1 MNRSSGE
8 PAGGGGAN
16 APGPSA
22 GYDGRRRTVRS
33 FVVRAGR
40 MTEAQ
45 RRALAQ
51 HGERYLID
59 PAGGVL
65 DLDRLFGRRVPRTVE
80 IGFGNGDALAAL
92 AGREPERDFL
102 GVEVYPPG
110 VGRLLARCHEAGLG
124 NVRVAMADALDVLE
138 HRLAPASVEEVLV
151 WFPDPW
157 PKKRHHKRRL
167 VQPGFATLV
176 HRALRPGGL
185 LHLATDWEPYAEH
198 MLEVL
203 GAHPGF
209 SNCAA
214 PERFMPRAA
223 RRRETRFESRG
234 RRRGHR
240 VFDLAWRAVAGD
252 AGTTGCAGGTPASV
266 GTRRSQDR
274 CAAADDGERGRMN
287 LPLFVY
293 GSMRDE
299 DVRALVLG
307 RDPPAVRTEPAWMP
321 GVAAVRVPGESYP
334 YLVSSDGAPAPGEL
348 VHGLDE
354 EDLDR
359 ILFFEGDEYGFAES
373 VVERAGGERVAAM
386 HFGGVAIPE
395 APVTPWS
402 LEQWRSREKP
412 RFLAMTRE
420 YMALWRR
427 ATRAEAEAQWQRL
440 LREHSANGGGR

>member
-1 MNRSSGE
+1 
-8 PAGGGGAN
+8 
-16 APGPSA
+16 
-22 GYDGRRRTVRS
+22 
-33 FVVRAGR
+33 

-51 HGERYLID
+51 HGGRYLLDFSGD
-59 PAGGVL
+59 PL
-65 DLDRLFGRRVPRTVE
+65 DLDHLFGRRAPRTVE
-80 IGFGNGDALAAL
+80 IGFGTGDALAAL
-92 AGREPERDFL
+92 AGGEPERDFL

-110 VGRLLARCHEAGLG
+110 VGRFFARCHEAGLG

-138 HRLAPASVEEVLV
+138 RWLAPSSVEEVLV

-176 HRALRPGGL
+176 HRVLRPGGRL
-185 LHLATDWEPYAEH
+185 YLATDWEPYAEH

-203 GAHPGF
+203 GAHLGF

-214 PERFMPRAA
+214 PGRFMPRPV
-223 RRRETRFESRG
+223 RRRETRFERRG

-240 VFDLAWRAVAGD
+240 VFDLAWRAAAIDGDTAGRAGEAPALPGRYAVAG
-252 AGTTGCAGGTPASV
+252 TGEYGG
-266 GTRRSQDR
+266 
-274 CAAADDGERGRMN
+274 MN

-307 RDPPAVRTEPAWMP
+307 RAPPAAVRTEPAWMP
-321 GVAAVRVPGESYP
+321 GTAVALVPGESYP
-334 YLVSSDGAPAPGEL
+334 HLVSAEGARAPGDL
-348 VHGLDE
+348 VHGLE
-354 EDLDR
+354 VGSLDR
-359 ILFFEGDEYGFAES
+359 ILFFEGDEYAFVEC

-386 HFGGVAIPE
+386 HFRGVAIPE
-395 APVTPWS
+395 APVVPWS
-402 LEQWRSREKP
+402 LEQWQSKEKP

-427 ATRAEAEAQWQRL
+427 ATRAEAEARWQRL
-440 LREHSANGGGR
+440 LREHSANGGER